1 MIVQR
6 FKALGLGCVL
16 GVFVTGGTS
25 FAADRA
31 ESSASYETLSNSTMA
46 ATSGWEYVL
55 DASGQ
60 RWLAY
65 YDRDRL
71 LRLRDPKG
79 QERLL
84 VPDDRAQAPSGLA
97 LSATDK
103 GTLAL
108 WRDKHPDKGLYLL
121 DTDQLTPGATSI
133 KPLEIGADTEPLA
146 RFVAQSDAKGLTHL
160 LWYGEKAGQPTGSI
174 HNLYYR
180 NLDRSKQ
187 ELSPIELV
195 MAGIYPVMASDPQ
208 GNLVVFSWQGDV
220 DGRRIVSRFRPA
232 SGEFA
237 ETVTVADDVSDVTPI
252 FEAFRSGSR
261 WFAIWLSQRGFDKRD
276 FHLEGAHSDD
286 NGKTWKRFDFEDLR
300 GHDIAGLNIATDDEG
315 HILLAVSG
323 RNRSEHDRDKQD
335 VYVIHSTDRGETWSK
350 AVKPRTGDQELLSLF
365 HARNPSV
372 AFGRKPG
379 QVLLVWED
387 WRDIRSGLYAS
398 LSNDYG
404 ATWTIADVPLP
415 REPGVNLGLRYEPNA
430 VYAADDGYRVIAERY
445 TDDTLEG
452 KQLVELKLD
461 ESSLK
466 SLAESARAERERLA
480 KTGEADLRKRVE
492 GYWKAMQADDYNT
505 TYTYLDPFF
514 KAATPLN
521 IYLSNMG
528 KIKYSEAKIDAIT
541 IKGPIAEVVT
551 TIRAHVPEFKAPMTG
566 EVIKQPERVVPV
578 KNRWL
583 WIDGEW
589 VSEFRIESQ
598 DIVFTRY

>member
-1 MIVQR
+1 MS
-6 FKALGLGCVL
+6 
-16 GVFVTGGTS
+16 TG
-25 FAADRA
+25 
-31 ESSASYETLSNSTMA
+31 SS
-46 ATSGWEYVL
+46 WEYAL
-55 DASGQ
+55 DAAGG

-71 LRLRDPKG
+71 LRLRAPDG
-79 QERLL
+79 EERLL
-84 VPDDRAQAPSGLA
+84 VPDDRAQAPSGVA
-97 LSATDK
+97 LSANK
-103 GTLAL
+103 EGGAIVL
-108 WRDKHPDKGLYLL
+108 WRDKHPKKALYLFNTEHL
-121 DTDQLTPGATSI
+121 TTDAKSI
-133 KPLEIGADTEPLA
+133 KPLEVDADNEPLV
-146 RFVAQSDAKGLTHL
+146 RFVAHSDEAGLTHL
-160 LWYGEKAGQPTGSI
+160 LWYGEKFGQPTGSRY
-174 HNLYYR
+174 NLYYR
-180 NLDRSKQ
+180 NINRSSQ
-187 ELSPIELV
+187 ELSPVELV
-195 MAGIYPVMASDPQ
+195 TAGIYPVMTTDPQ
-208 GNLVVFSWQGDV
+208 GNLIVFSWQGDV

-232 SGEFA
+232 GGEFA
-237 ETVTVADDVSDVTPI
+237 EPLVIADDISEITPL
-252 FEAFRSGSR
+252 FKAFRSGSR
-261 WFAIWLSQRGFDKRD
+261 WFVIWISQRGFDKRD
-276 FHLEGAHSDD
+276 IHLEGARSDD
-286 NGKTWKRFDFEDLR
+286 NGKTWIRFAFEDLR
-300 GHDIAGLNIATDDEG
+300 GYDHGSLNVATDDRG
-315 HILLAVSG
+315 HILLALSG
-323 RNRSEHDRDKQD
+323 RDRSQQDQNKED
-335 VYVIHSTDRGETWSK
+335 VYVIRSIDNGETWSK
-350 AVKPRTGDQELLSLF
+350 AVRPRTGDDDLLTSF
-365 HARNPSV
+365 NARNASI
-372 AFGRKPG
+372 AFGQKPG
-379 QVLLVWED
+379 QVLAVWED

-430 VYAADDGYRVIAERY
+430 VYASGDGFRVIAERY
-445 TDDTLEG
+445 TDDTLKG
-452 KQLVELKLD
+452 KQLVELALD

>member
-1 MIVQR
+1 ME
-6 FKALGLGCVL
+6 
-16 GVFVTGGTS
+16 TGS
-25 FAADRA
+25 D
-31 ESSASYETLSNSTMA
+31 
-46 ATSGWEYVL
+46 WQYVHKNDDL
-55 DASGQ
+55 

-71 LRLRDPKG
+71 LRLRSPDG

-97 LSATDK
+97 LSATEK

-108 WRDKHPDKGLYLL
+108 WRDKHPDKGLYVL
-121 DTDQLTPGATSI
+121 DTDQLAPDATSI

-146 RFVAQSDAKGLTHL
+146 RFVAESDTKGLTHL
-160 LWYGEKAGQPTGSI
+160 LWYGEKADQPTGSI

-180 NLDRSKQ
+180 NLNRSSQ

-232 SGEFA
+232 GGEFA
-237 ETVTVADDVSDVTPI
+237 ETVTVADDVSEITPI

-286 NGKTWKRFDFEDLR
+286 NGKTWTYFNFADLR
-300 GHDIAGLNIATDDEG
+300 GHDIASLNIATDEKG

-323 RNRSEHDRDKQD
+323 RDRSEHDQDKQA

-350 AVKPRTGDQELLSLF
+350 AVRPRTGDNEILALS

-372 AFGRKPG
+372 AFGQKPG

-404 ATWTIADVPLP
+404 ATWTLTDVPLP
-415 REPGVNLGLRYEPNA
+415 REPGDNLGLRYEPNA
-430 VYAADDGYRVIAERY
+430 VYAAGDGYRVIAERY
-445 TDDTLEG
+445 TDDTLKG
-452 KQLVELKLD
+452 KQLVELALD

-466 SLAESARAERERLA
+466 SFAESARTERERLA
-480 KTGEADLRKRVE
+480 KTGEAALRERVE

>member
-1 MIVQR
+1 
-6 FKALGLGCVL
+6 
-16 GVFVTGGTS
+16 
-25 FAADRA
+25 
-31 ESSASYETLSNSTMA
+31 MA
-46 ATSGWEYVL
+46 ATSGWEYAL

-71 LRLRDPKG
+71 LRLREPEG

-103 GTLAL
+103 GPLVL
-108 WRDKHPDKGLYLL
+108 WRDKHPKKGLYLL
-121 DTDQLTPGATSI
+121 DTEHLSPDATSI
-133 KPLEIGADTEPLA
+133 KPLEIGGDTEALA
-146 RFVAQSDAKGLTHL
+146 RFVVQSDAKGLTHL
-160 LWYGEKAGQPTGSI
+160 LWYGEKANQPTGSI

-208 GNLVVFSWQGDV
+208 GNLIVFSWQGDV
-220 DGRRIVSRFRPA
+220 EGRRIVSRFRPA
-232 SGEFA
+232 GGEFA
-237 ETVTVADDVSDVTPI
+237 DTVTVADDVSEVTPI
-252 FEAFRSGSR
+252 FESFRSGSR
-261 WFAIWLSQRGFDKRD
+261 WFVIWLSQRGLDKRD

-286 NGKTWKRFDFEDLR
+286 NGKTWRRFDFEDLR
-300 GHDIAGLNIATDDEG
+300 GYDIASLNIAADDEG

-323 RNRSEHDRDKQD
+323 RNRSEHDQDKQD
-335 VYVIHSTDRGETWSK
+335 VYVIHSSDRGETWSK
-350 AVKPRTGDQELLSLF
+350 VVRPRTGDQELLSLF

-387 WRDIRSGLYAS
+387 WRNIRSGLYAS
-398 LSNDYG
+398 LSIDYG

-430 VYAADDGYRVIAERY
+430 VYAAGDGFRVIAERY
-445 TDDTLEG
+445 TDDRLEG
-452 KQLVELKLD
+452 KQLVELAVD

-466 SLAESARAERERLA
+466 SLAESARTERERLA
-480 KTGEADLRKRVE
+480 KTSEADLRKRVE
-492 GYWKAMQADDYNT
+492 GYWKAMQAEDYKT
-505 TYTYLDPFF
+505 TYSYLDPFF
-514 KAATPLN
+514 RAANPLD
-521 IYLSNMG
+521 IYLSKMG
-528 KIKYSEAKIDAIT
+528 KIKYSEVKIDAIT
-541 IKGPIAEVVT
+541 IEGPIAEVVT
-551 TIRAHVPEFKAPMTG
+551 TIRAHVPEFKAPKTG

>member
-1 MIVQR
+1 M
-6 FKALGLGCVL
+6 
-16 GVFVTGGTS
+16 S
-25 FAADRA
+25 AD
-31 ESSASYETLSNSTMA
+31 
-46 ATSGWEYVL
+46 SGWKYVH
-55 DASGQ
+55 DAVGGQ
-60 RWLAY
+60 WLAY

-71 LRLRDPKG
+71 LRLRDPEG
-79 QERLL
+79 NERLL
-84 VPDDRAQAPSGLA
+84 VPNNRAQAPSGLA
-97 LSATDK
+97 LLATDK
-103 GTLAL
+103 GAITL
-108 WRDKHPDKGLYLL
+108 WRDKYPDKGLYLL
-121 DTDQLTPGATSI
+121 DTEQLAADATSI
-133 KPLEIGADTEPLA
+133 APLEIGADTEPLA

-160 LWYGEKAGQPTGSI
+160 LWYGEKAGQPTNSI
-174 HNLYYR
+174 HNIYYR
-180 NLDRSKQ
+180 NLNRASQ

-195 MAGIYPVMASDPQ
+195 MAGIYPVMVSDPQ
-208 GNLVVFSWQGDV
+208 GNLAVFSWQGDV
-220 DGRRIVSRFRPA
+220 EGRRIVSRFRPA
-232 SGEFA
+232 GGDFA
-237 ETVTVADDVSDVTPI
+237 ETVTVADDVSEVTPI

-261 WFAIWLSQRGFDKRD
+261 WFAIWLSQRGLDKRD
-276 FHLEGAHSDD
+276 FHLEGARSDD
-286 NGKTWKRFDFEDLR
+286 SGKTWTRFNFEDLR
-300 GHDIAGLNIATDDEG
+300 GYDIGSLNIATDDKG

-323 RNRSEHDRDKQD
+323 RDRSQHDQDKQD

-350 AVKPRTGDQELLSLF
+350 PVRPRTGDDEMLALF
-365 HARNPSV
+365 NARNPSV
-372 AFGRKPG
+372 AFGQKPG

-404 ATWTIADVPLP
+404 ATWAIADVPLP

-430 VYAADDGYRVIAERY
+430 VYADGDGYRVIAERY
-445 TDDTLEG
+445 TDDTLKG
-452 KQLVELKLD
+452 KQLVELALD

-466 SLAESARAERERLA
+466 SIADSARAERQRQAETA
-480 KTGEADLRKRVE
+480 EAALRERVE

-521 IYLSNMG
+521 LYLSKMG

-541 IKGPIAEVVT
+541 IKGPVAEVVT

-566 EVIKQPERVVPV
+566 EVIQQPERVASV

-589 VSEFRIESQ
+589 VSEFRVESQ

>member
-16 GVFVTGGTS
+16 GACVTGVS
-25 FAADRA
+25 FAADRT
-31 ESSASYETLSNSTMA
+31 ESAAPYEALSQSIMASSSD
-46 ATSGWEYVL
+46 WEYVH
-55 DASGQ
+55 DASGG

-71 LRLRDPKG
+71 LRLRSPDG

-121 DTDQLTPGATSI
+121 DTDQLAPETTSI

-146 RFVAQSDAKGLTHL
+146 RFVAQSDANGLTHL
-160 LWYGEKAGQPTGSI
+160 LWYGEKAGQPTNSI

-180 NLDRSKQ
+180 NLNRASQ

-195 MAGIYPVMASDPQ
+195 MAGIYPVMVSDPQ
-208 GNLVVFSWQGDV
+208 GNLAVFSWQGDV
-220 DGRRIVSRFRPA
+220 EGRRIVSRFRPA
-232 SGEFA
+232 GGEFA
-237 ETVTVADDVSDVTPI
+237 ETMTVADGVSDVTPI

-276 FHLEGAHSDD
+276 FHLEGARSDD
-286 NGKTWKRFDFEDLR
+286 NGKTWIRFSFEDLR
-300 GHDIAGLNIATDDEG
+300 GHDIASLNIATDDTG

-323 RNRSEHDRDKQD
+323 RDRRRHDQDKQD

-350 AVKPRTGDQELLSLF
+350 AVRPRTGDDERLALF

-372 AFGRKPG
+372 AFGQKPG

-387 WRDIRSGLYAS
+387 WRNIRSSLYAS

-404 ATWTIADVPLP
+404 ATWTITDVPLP
-415 REPGVNLGLRYEPNA
+415 REPGMNLGLRYEPNA
-430 VYAADDGYRVIAERY
+430 VHAAGEGYRVIAERY
-445 TDDTLEG
+445 TDDTLKG
-452 KQLVELKLD
+452 KQLVELALD

-466 SLAESARAERERLA
+466 SIAESERAERKRLA
-480 KTGEADLRKRVE
+480 EAGDSALRERVE
-492 GYWKAMQADDYNT
+492 AYWKAMQADDYNT

-514 KAATPLN
+514 KAVTPLN

-528 KIKYSEAKIDAIT
+528 KIKYSEAKIDAIS

-551 TIRAHVPEFKAPMTG
+551 TVRVHVPEFKAPMTG
-566 EVIKQPERVVPV
+566 EIIKQPERVVPV

>member
-1 MIVQR
+1 M
-6 FKALGLGCVL
+6 
-16 GVFVTGGTS
+16 
-25 FAADRA
+25 
-31 ESSASYETLSNSTMA
+31 
-46 ATSGWEYVL
+46 
-55 DASGQ
+55 
-60 RWLAY
+60 
-65 YDRDRL
+65 
-71 LRLRDPKG
+71 
-79 QERLL
+79 
-84 VPDDRAQAPSGLA
+84 
-97 LSATDK
+97 
-103 GTLAL
+103 L

-121 DTDQLTPGATSI
+121 DTERLTLGVDML
-133 KPLEIGADTEPLA
+133 KPLEIGADSEPLA
-146 RFVAQSDAKGLTHL
+146 RFVARADASDLTHL
-160 LWYGEKAGQPTGSI
+160 LWYGEKPGQPTNSI

-180 NLDRSKQ
+180 NLKRSTQ

-220 DGRRIVSRFRPA
+220 EGRRIVSRFRPA
-232 SGEFA
+232 DGEFG
-237 ETVTVADDVSDVTPI
+237 ETVTVAEDVSEATPI
-252 FEAFRSGSR
+252 FEAFRCGSR
-261 WFAIWLSQRGFDKRD
+261 WFAIWLSQRGLDKRD
-276 FHLEGAHSDD
+276 FHLEGARSDD
-286 NGKTWKRFDFEDLR
+286 NGKTWTRFDFENLR
-300 GHDIAGLNIATDDEG
+300 GYDIASLNIATDDMG

-323 RNRSEHDRDKQD
+323 RDRSENDLHKQD

-350 AVKPRTGDQELLSLF
+350 AVRLRTGDESILALF

-372 AFGRKPG
+372 AFGKKPG
-379 QVLLVWED
+379 QALVVWED

-415 REPGVNLGLRYEPNA
+415 REPGINLGLRYEPNA
-430 VYAADDGYRVIAERY
+430 AYAAGDGFRVIAERY
-445 TDDTLEG
+445 IDDTLKG
-452 KQLVELKLD
+452 KQLVELALD

-466 SLAESARAERERLA
+466 SIAESARAERKHQSE
-480 KTGEADLRKRVE
+480 TGEAALRERVE
-492 GYWKAMQADDYNT
+492 GYWKAMQEGDYKA
-505 TYTYLDPFF
+505 TYSYLDPFF
-514 KAATPLN
+514 KAATPLDV
-521 IYLSNMG
+521 YLSKMG

-541 IKGPIAEVVT
+541 IKGSIAEVVT